1 MTTTIPLKRVITST
15 ALVLA
20 TMTVLFVLFRL
31 ASVVLLFMVSLI
43 VAAALRRSILGLERR
58 RVPRSAAILLWY
70 AVIIGLIAA
79 GVIILGR
86 TLQNELTFGSNTLP
100 RLYDA
105 LLTRWKVDGAA
116 WQQSIANRLPN
127 TTALLQAFGESDPA
141 DVGFRLLG
149 VTSGVVNVVI
159 SLVGILTLTFY
170 WLADQERFERL
181 WLTLLPVNQRA
192 VARGTWRTIETEV
205 GAYVRSEAAQFV
217 LTLTLLWAGF
227 QAVGLPYATILAL
240 YASFAQLIPWIGV
253 PLTLL
258 PLVALAFIAAPLPVA
273 LAAVIVIV
281 VGLAMELLVE
291 PYMSEGAGAHPIV
304 VVVAL
309 LVMADAAGLLGM
321 IVALPLAAT
330 LQVTVLA
337 LLRASS
343 TARDATADQEF
354 AQLQELRGRAEL
366 LHRELPV
373 DSDQRRAL
381 EGLLGR
387 LDALLNRTEGIVKER
402 AVTNGRA
409 ATPRR
414 RRLIFDR

>member
-304 VVVAL
+304 VVVSL

-343 TARDATADQEF
+343 TARDATADPEF

-387 LDALLNRTEGIVKER
+387 LDALLNRTEGIVKEQ